1 MRQSSPLLDGRFGGK
16 LYRALNPIYARRPL
30 SGRGAELHG
39 GRFNPKGV
47 PALYTAL
54 DPATAIR
61 EANQVGDLQPTVLLS
76 YSVDIGPIFD
86 GTDSDELQRYA
97 MNFVV
102 LSNGKWRSN
111 MLSGNGVSTHDFAT
125 RLIGEGYAG
134 LLVQSFARGSSESDL
149 NLVLW
154 SWSGTNGSI
163 SVIDSE
169 DRLKKLWPV

>member
-1 MRQSSPLLDGRFGGK
+1 MGQSGILLNDRFSGR
-16 LYRALNPIYARRPL
+16 LYRALNPIYARQPL

-47 PALYTAL
+47 SALYAAL

-61 EANQVGDLQPTVLLS
+61 EANQVGDLQPTILVS
-76 YSVDIGPIFD
+76 YSVEIGPIFD
-86 GTDSDELQRYA
+86 GTDSGELRGYA
-97 MNFVV
+97 MDSVV
-102 LSNGKWRSN
+102 LSNSMWRKN
-111 MLSGNGVSTHDFAT
+111 MLSGNGVATHDFAT

-134 LLVQSFARGSSESDL
+134 LLVQSFARGSSDSDL

-154 SWSGTNGSI
+154 RWDGGKGSI

-169 DRLKKLWPV
+169 DRLKNM